1 MTLPRVI
8 LSLREFAQSVRC
20 GAELFRP
27 VLGKRFDKRPRS
39 PREALDNWLAA
50 LGRRSLPPT
59 DRHVL
64 VTALRNPTWICWAAY
79 AACVLRLMGVRTTMV
94 FSGSQVRAAEPQWVP
109 RKYRFWDGVPGIPGL
124 RLLDMDSWVDSD
136 PNVVP
141 GLATSV
147 DGMVRA
153 ALAYDL
159 HIEEQDVLEGEESLG
174 GAIESLRERNLRA
187 GNGLW
192 NLLAKERFDSFV
204 LVSGLIAETHGLLQA
219 ARASSQPTVCVE
231 GWAWRAGHMIYN
243 HDAPALEY
251 NVGAWMRV
259 FGPWSREKDCEVD
272 AYLKFVDGQQSADG
286 HWLDSFYRVQRES
299 VSATLPPRVREFLAT
314 GGSVLLAAP
323 NVIGD
328 SSMLVRERGFAG
340 QRDWI
345 ERLILHVRQRP
356 HLRLV
361 VRAHPAEQW
370 VGPGKCIL
378 RMGDIAARAARGVPN
393 VLVIHSQEP
402 LNTFSLLPFSSLGL
416 VYLSSAGVEMTA
428 RGLPVIAAGRPKY
441 EGLGIVAEPLTQ
453 GDYFA
458 ALDSMSSKPS
468 RPSVD
473 SISAARKYLYLV
485 FKGFSF
491 QAQGR
496 DFKPM
501 SLDLERPAAPIEHD
515 AFFRIL
521 AGIDP
526 GVRT

>member
-1 MTLPRVI
+1 
-8 LSLREFAQSVRC
+8 
-20 GAELFRP
+20 
-27 VLGKRFDKRPRS
+27 
-39 PREALDNWLAA
+39 
-50 LGRRSLPPT
+50 
-59 DRHVL
+59 
-64 VTALRNPTWICWAAY
+64 
-79 AACVLRLMGVRTTMV
+79 
-94 FSGSQVRAAEPQWVP
+94 
-109 RKYRFWDGVPGIPGL
+109 
-124 RLLDMDSWVDSD
+124 MDSWIDSD
-136 PNVVP
+136 PNLVP
-141 GLATSV
+141 GLSTSV

-159 HIEEQDVLEGEESLG
+159 HIEEQDVLDAEGSLRG
-174 GAIESLRERNLRA
+174 DIQSLRERNLRA

-192 NLLAKERFDSFV
+192 KLLAKERFDSFV
-204 LVSGLIAETHGLLQA
+204 LLSGLIAETHGLLRA
-219 ARASSQPTVCVE
+219 ALASSQPTVCVE

-243 HDAPALEY
+243 HGAPALEY
-251 NVGAWMRV
+251 NVGAWMRA
-259 FGPWSREKDCEVD
+259 FGPWSSDKEREVD
-272 AYLKFVDGQQSADG
+272 AYLNFVDGQQSTDG

-299 VSATLPPRVREFLAT
+299 VSATLPPRVLEFLAKE
-314 GGSVLLAAP
+314 GCVLLAAP

-345 ERLILHVRQRP
+345 ERLINYVRQRP
-356 HLRLV
+356 QLRLV

-370 VGPGKCIL
+370 VGPGKCIR

-393 VLVIHSQEP
+393 VLVIHSQES

-416 VYLSSAGVEMTA
+416 VYLSSAGAEMTA

-453 GDYFA
+453 SEYFA
-458 ALDSMSSKPS
+458 ALDSMASKPS
-468 RPSVD
+468 RPSAD

-501 SLDLERPAAPIEHD
+501 SLDLERPAAQLEHD
-515 AFFRIL
+515 AFYRIL
-521 AGIDP
+521 AGIDS
-526 GVRT
+526 GVSGGGSL